1 MAEVEKPDDLDVL
14 YWVGCAGSFDDR
26 NQRVSRAFATLMK
39 QAGVRFQLRQR
50 LTYHDP
56 CYMARHNRKW
66 HSARELDGPLAWM
79 NNNRLVGLTEL
90 PVKAFPR

>member
-1 MAEVEKPDDLDVL
+1 M
-14 YWVGCAGSFDDR
+14 
-26 NQRVSRAFATLMK
+26 
-39 QAGVRFQLRQR
+39 RFELRQR

-66 HSARELDGPLAWM
+66 DSARELDGPLAWM